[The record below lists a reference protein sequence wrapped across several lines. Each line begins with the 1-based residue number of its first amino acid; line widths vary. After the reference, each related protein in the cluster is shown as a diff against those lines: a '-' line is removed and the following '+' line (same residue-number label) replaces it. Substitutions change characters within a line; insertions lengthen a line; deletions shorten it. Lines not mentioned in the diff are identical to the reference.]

1 MSALVEGGYV
11 TLQKL
16 SLTATVGTSSVPG
29 GGPPGSGATVVLWAS
44 NRNNAAAG
52 HGARYKMIVV
62 NVITSADSAANG
74 LTFEESNDGGT
85 TWDVIGT
92 GDSITAVGGYTK
104 TYKKV
109 SAPEVR
115 VRYVNSAAVLTTWRG
130 SVMGDPME
138 RGNG

>member
-1 MSALVEGGYV
+1 MAQINEGGYV

-16 SLTATVGTSSVPG
+16 SLTATTGTSSVAG
-29 GGPPGSGATVVLWAS
+29 GGPPGSGATVVLWSSAG
-44 NRNNAAAG
+44 NGRNS
-52 HGARYKMIVV
+52 HGARYKMLVANI
-62 NVITSADSAANG
+62 ITSHDSAANG

-92 GDSITAVGGYTK
+92 GDTVTALGGYTK

-115 VRYVNSAAVLTTWRG
+115 VRYANSANVLTTWRG
-130 SVMGDPME
+130 TIMGDPME